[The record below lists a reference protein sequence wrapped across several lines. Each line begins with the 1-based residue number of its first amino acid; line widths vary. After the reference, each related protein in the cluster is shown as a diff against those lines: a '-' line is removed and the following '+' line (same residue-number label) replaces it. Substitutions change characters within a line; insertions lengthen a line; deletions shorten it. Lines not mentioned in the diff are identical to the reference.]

1 MMVAQYSCS
10 VDVEVPKNK
19 KIMQWAGIFAILF
32 SLGFVMLSVF
42 YSWYFMIA
50 FAFFFAGG
58 VVNLHFYNDV
68 KGVFVRIVRNSAYN
82 RWKGRRKSSK
92 TPCKYIAKRRDGVWN
107 YDRHER
113 QA

>member
-32 SLGFVMLSVF
+32 SLGFIMLSVF

-68 KGVFVRIVRNSAYN
+68 KRSICTNCPKLGLQSL
-82 RWKGRRKSSK
+82 
-92 TPCKYIAKRRDGVWN
+92 
-107 YDRHER
+107 ER
-113 QA
+113 TS